1 MKSEMKKGNKS
12 SINDLLIKEF
22 LLVNP
27 NYLVDNPD
35 ILNALNITH
44 ESGIAVSLIQKQVE
58 LLRSD
63 LHIANEK
70 LRSLINIAK
79 TNESLLEVSKK
90 LTLDLLSTRDISM
103 VIQILETTF
112 ISELDATQCKVY
124 FFSPIK
130 SKKLPLGR
138 IKDELFANYIE
149 ELLKSR
155 DKFYGDLD
163 KESMY
168 KIFEPTPDIKE
179 VILIKLNCISTS
191 GVVAIGSNVKG
202 KYDATKATTFLDFII
217 RILSKI
223 IDRENI

>member
-1 MKSEMKKGNKS
+1 MMTMKSEMKKGNKS

-79 TNESLLEVSKK
+79 T
-90 LTLDLLSTRDISM
+90 
-103 VIQILETTF
+103 
-112 ISELDATQCKVY
+112 
-124 FFSPIK
+124 FFAP
-130 SKKLPLGR
+130 
-138 IKDELFANYIE
+138 
-149 ELLKSR
+149 
-155 DKFYGDLD
+155 
-163 KESMY
+163 
-168 KIFEPTPDIKE
+168 
-179 VILIKLNCISTS
+179 
-191 GVVAIGSNVKG
+191 
-202 KYDATKATTFLDFII
+202 
-217 RILSKI
+217 
-223 IDRENI
+223 

>member
-1 MKSEMKKGNKS
+1 MMTMKSEMKKGNKS

-168 KIFEPTPDIKE
+168 KIFENQVP
-179 VILIKLNCISTS
+179 V
-191 GVVAIGSNVKG
+191 
-202 KYDATKATTFLDFII
+202 
-217 RILSKI
+217 
-223 IDRENI
+223 